1 MVSVCSGQG
10 PPLLQKIIVWS
21 PLVKPCSSSW
31 GVSISTFPAL
41 CCISSQASS
50 SPGTMSPPLLA
61 LCPHNHT
68 LHLPITT
75 CSPLPD
81 LSSKALLGDFHLLSL
96 ASSLPH
102 IPSTQELLSSHWDF
116 QSTEPPPF
124 CSLYLLLAPPSSLPS
139 LASKALHYL
148 CHILTPVRNPLPVSL
163 QIRSKWKR
171 NFMSPPSSHLKLRL
185 VLCLSSYSFSRT
197 HSLLALLLPVSSF
210 LPYFLCFISPHLPEL

>member
-1 MVSVCSGQG
+1 MGLPCGSHILGNPPTPSGFLPLRAGGPDPGLLTGLSEHSPPSSLRLMYKIPPPSPPPAWFPCAVAQG

-31 GVSISTFPAL
+31 GVSILTFPAL

-50 SPGTMSPPLLA
+50 SPGSMSPPLLA

-75 CSPLPD
+75 CSPFPD

-116 QSTEPPPF
+116 QSAEPPPF
-124 CSLYLLLAPPSSLPS
+124 HSLYLLLASPSSLPS

-148 CHILTPVRNPLPVSL
+148 CHILTPVR
-163 QIRSKWKR
+163 
-171 NFMSPPSSHLKLRL
+171 
-185 VLCLSSYSFSRT
+185 
-197 HSLLALLLPVSSF
+197 
-210 LPYFLCFISPHLPEL
+210 